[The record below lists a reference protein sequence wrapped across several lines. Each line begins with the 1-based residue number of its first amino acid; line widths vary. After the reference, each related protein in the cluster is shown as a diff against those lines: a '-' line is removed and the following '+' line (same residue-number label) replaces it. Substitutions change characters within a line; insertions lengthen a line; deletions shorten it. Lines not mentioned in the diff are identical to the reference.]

1 MTAPEP
7 AASIPS
13 ASSAENATSISSAAN
28 APSENGAPRPPRIAV
43 LVSGR
48 GSNLQALI
56 DAIERGDLCA
66 QIALVICNHAGA
78 PALERAAAH
87 DIPTR
92 LILRR
97 DYPSRE
103 VQQATLL
110 RALVEARVALVVL
123 AGFDRILD
131 ASIVRAFPQQIINI
145 HPSLLPAF
153 AGGMAPRPQAEAL
166 AYGVK
171 ISGCTV
177 HLVTEEIDAG
187 PILAQATVPVLEDD
201 TVEALS
207 ARILEQEHNL
217 LPQAV
222 GLMLAGRVQIDGRK
236 ARILS

>member
-1 MTAPEP
+1 MTDADPSQTTPQESSPLAPP
-7 AASIPS
+7 PLNDS
-13 ASSAENATSISSAAN
+13 ASV
-28 APSENGAPRPPRIAV
+28 PRIAA

-56 DAIERGDLCA
+56 DAVERGTLCA
-66 QIALVICNHAGA
+66 QIALVICNHSGA

-87 DIPTR
+87 HLPTR
-92 LILRR
+92 LIVRR

-103 VQQATLL
+103 AQQAAILT
-110 RALVEARVALVVL
+110 ALQEARVALMVL

-131 ASIVRAFPQQIINI
+131 ASIVRAFPERIVNI

-171 ISGCTV
+171 VSGCTV

-187 PILAQATVPVLEDD
+187 PIIAQATVPVLEDD
-201 TVEALS
+201 TVETLS
-207 ARILEQEHNL
+207 ARILEQEHQL

-222 GLMLAGRVQIDGRK
+222 DLLLTGHVRIEGRR
-236 ARILS
+236 ARILP

>member
-7 AASIPS
+7 VNLASGH
-13 ASSAENATSISSAAN
+13 SSSQA
-28 APSENGAPRPPRIAV
+28 GAQGAPRIAV

-56 DAIERGDLCA
+56 DAIERGDLRA
-66 QIALVICNHAGA
+66 QIALVICNHPGA

-87 DIPTR
+87 GIPTR
-92 LILRR
+92 LIVRR

-103 VQQATLL
+103 AQQAAMLA
-110 RALVEARVALVVL
+110 ALQEAQVALVVL

-131 ASIVRAFPQQIINI
+131 ASLVRAFPHRIVNI

-171 ISGCTV
+171 VSGCTV

-187 PILAQATVPVLEDD
+187 PIIAQATVPVLEDD

-207 ARILEQEHNL
+207 ARILEQEHRW
-217 LPQAV
+217 LPQVV
-222 GLMLAGRVQIDGRK
+222 GWMLAGRVRVEGRQT
-236 ARILS
+236 RITHP

>member
-1 MTAPEP
+1 
-7 AASIPS
+7 
-13 ASSAENATSISSAAN
+13 
-28 APSENGAPRPPRIAV
+28 

-66 QIALVICNHAGA
+66 QIALVICNHTGA

-87 DIPTR
+87 GLPTR
-92 LILRR
+92 LMPRR
-97 DYPSRE
+97 AYPSRE
-103 VQQATLL
+103 AQQVALL
-110 RALVEARVALVVL
+110 AALQEARVVLVIL

-131 ASIVRAFPQQIINI
+131 ASIVRAFHHRIVNI

-153 AGGMAPRPQAEAL
+153 AGGMAPGPQAEAL

-187 PILAQATVPVLEDD
+187 PIIAQASVPVREDD
-201 TVEALS
+201 TVETLS
-207 ARILEQEHNL
+207 ARILEQEHRL
-217 LPQAV
+217 LPLAV
-222 GLMLAGRVQIDGRK
+222 GLLLSGKLWIEGRRVRV
-236 ARILS
+236 LP

>member
-1 MTAPEP
+1 MIAPEDTV
-7 AASIPS
+7 S
-13 ASSAENATSISSAAN
+13 
-28 APSENGAPRPPRIAV
+28 RPPRIAV

-56 DAIERGDLCA
+56 DAIVRGDLCA
-66 QIALVICNHAGA
+66 QIALVICNHAGV

-87 DIPTR
+87 SLPTR

-103 VQQATLL
+103 AQQAAMLAAL
-110 RALVEARVALVVL
+110 REAQVSLVVL

-131 ASIVRAFPQQIINI
+131 ASIVRAFSHRIVNI

-153 AGGMAPRPQAEAL
+153 AGGMAPRPQADAL

-171 ISGCTV
+171 VSGCTA

-187 PILAQATVPVLEDD
+187 PIIAQATVPVLEDD
-201 TVEALS
+201 TVESLS
-207 ARILEQEHNL
+207 ARILEQEHRV

-222 GLMLAGRVQIDGRK
+222 RLLLAGKVQIDGRR
-236 ARILS
+236 ARIAP